1 MNTVENNMSG
11 DFTSGELVITRTFD
25 APRDLVFKAWIGPEQ
40 VAQWWG
46 PAGFTNPVCE
56 VDARPGGAMRIHMR
70 GPDGTVYPMTA
81 VFREVVEPERIVF
94 MAGAHV
100 DESGKPL
107 FEVLT
112 TVTFTEEGGRTTLTL
127 SARPLNPP
135 PEAAPYLS
143 GMELGWSQSIDRLV
157 AFVLRGLPET
167 ISI

>member
-1 MNTVENNMSG
+1 MNIVKNSLSG
-11 DFTSGELVITRTFD
+11 DFTSGELLITRTFD
-25 APRDLVFKAWIGPEQ
+25 APRALVFKAWTDPRQ

-56 VDARPGGAMRIHMR
+56 VDARTGGAMRIHMR
-70 GPDGTVYPMTA
+70 APDGTVYPMTA

-94 MAGAHV
+94 VSGAHV

-112 TVTFTEEGGRTTLTL
+112 TVTFAEQGGRTTLTM

-143 GMELGWSQSIDRLV
+143 GMEQGWGQSIDRLA
-157 AFVLRGLPET
+157 AFVLKT
-167 ISI
+167 